1 MSQTL
6 EAWHR
11 VVNEKDLGLLDTL
24 LADDCTFHSP
34 VVHTPQ
40 QGKAITKFY
49 LAAAANVLMNDTFQY
64 VREVSGEHDAMLEF
78 TAELQ
83 GIHIN
88 GIDMIRWNDAGE
100 IVDFKVMVRPL
111 KAVNMLHG
119 LMKQMLE
126 QMGAA
131 KG

>member
-1 MSQTL
+1 MSAAIDT
-6 EAWHR
+6 WHR
-11 VVNEKDLGLLDTL
+11 VLENKDIGLLDTL
-24 LADDCTFHSP
+24 LADDCVFHSP

-49 LAAAANVLMNDTFQY
+49 LAAAANVLANGTFKY
-64 VREVSGEHDAMLEF
+64 VRQVIGENDAMLEF
-78 TAELQ
+78 TAEVG
-83 GIHIN
+83 GIHVN
-88 GIDMIRWNDAGE
+88 GVDLIRWNDADE
-100 IVDFKVMVRPL
+100 IIDFKVMVRPL

-119 LMKQMLE
+119 MMKQMLE